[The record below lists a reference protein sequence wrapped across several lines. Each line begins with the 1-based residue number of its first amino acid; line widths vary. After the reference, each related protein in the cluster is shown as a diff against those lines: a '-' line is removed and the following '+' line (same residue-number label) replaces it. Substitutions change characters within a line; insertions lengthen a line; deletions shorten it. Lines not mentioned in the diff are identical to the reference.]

1 MKYHASA
8 LPKGRRQT
16 WQRNSGLYRETLML
30 DTTTITTQSLE
41 TENVFVG
48 ELDVANRVCERKV
61 KNAWNGTQYI
71 NTVSKC
77 E

>member
-1 MKYHASA
+1 
-8 LPKGRRQT
+8 
-16 WQRNSGLYRETLML
+16 ML
-30 DTTTITTQSLE
+30 DTTTRKAQSLE
-41 TENVFVG
+41 MENVFVG

-71 NTVSKC
+71 NTVSTC